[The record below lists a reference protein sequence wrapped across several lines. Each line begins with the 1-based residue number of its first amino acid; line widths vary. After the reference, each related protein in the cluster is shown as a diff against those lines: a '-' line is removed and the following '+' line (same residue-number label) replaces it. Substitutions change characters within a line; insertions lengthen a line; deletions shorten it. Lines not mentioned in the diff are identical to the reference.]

1 MKNLRKLIAL
11 SACGLSLFVLSG
23 CGALTPKDMEG
34 AYQMIRSLIISITR
48 EQLNC
53 LIKIN

>member
-34 AYQMIRSLIISITR
+34 AYHNDKISYY
-48 EQLNC
+48 LYH
-53 LIKIN
+53 